1 MAPRPP
7 EVGAV
12 SWPAMC
18 FPSMSYPPTV
28 ATRGGGRGREPSPA
42 RSCRGALPPTKCAQR
57 EWPRC
62 TDAKGPSLGPARATR
77 RLGRTR
83 RAALIQRGPEGGV
96 WDSPGR
102 DGSTTRRHRSGRV
115 IDAADGRQPPLVAS
129 LLPLTVPATRVK
141 AARPALPMAMRQDDA
156 GPNLGRRV
164 ALIEVG
170 VMLRGRG
177 AERRPL
183 GWASHWKVRI
193 CGSPGMAGRSAC
205 VRSRR
210 RRSRSRRARKS
221 ASCCSS
227 AGEPSHPDPV
237 RAHSSLDVAGP
248 RVPAPGRANPW
259 ASRSGRTRS
268 GLGEIPRSVVG
279 SQAIEKVGVVGLH
292 HTAEIQH

>member
-1 MAPRPP
+1 
-7 EVGAV
+7 
-12 SWPAMC
+12 MC
-18 FPSMSYPPTV
+18 SPSMSYPPTV

-42 RSCRGALPPTKCAQR
+42 RSCRGALRPTKRAQR

-62 TDAKGPSLGPARATR
+62 TDAKGPSVGPARATR

-115 IDAADGRQPPLVAS
+115 IDAADGPQPPLVAS
-129 LLPLTVPATRVK
+129 LLPLTVPAPRVK
-141 AARPALPMAMRQDDA
+141 GRVRRCQWQCARTTL
-156 GPNLGRRV
+156 GPTLASRRV
-164 ALIEVG
+164 D
-170 VMLRGRG
+170 RGRG
-177 AERRPL
+177 DAQGEGSREAPL
-183 GWASHWKVRI
+183 GGASHWKVRI

-210 RRSRSRRARKS
+210 PRSQSRRARKS

-268 GLGEIPRSVVG
+268 GLGKFRGPS
-279 SQAIEKVGVVGLH
+279 
-292 HTAEIQH
+292 